1 MESSQARENSGGKL
15 NDPNET
21 LNVRE
26 NIIQTNQISKEFNG
40 VDAVKDVSFYVPKGS
55 IFGFIGPSG
64 SGKTTTMRILTGY
77 YRPTSGEVRVL
88 GRSPEYFSRKDRE
101 NIGYLPQSFG
111 LYPNLTVWENLNFAA
126 SIYGMPITRHDR
138 LMDILEFVE
147 LDKDQDKLAIQLSG
161 GMQRR
166 LNLAATLIHEPDLIF
181 LDEPTAGIDPV
192 LRIKFWDHFRELQA
206 QRRTLFITTQYVS
219 EAAYCDIVGV
229 INEGQIVIV
238 DTPDQLRYQA
248 YGGDLVEMRTTER
261 VDYKTMQ
268 AINSLPYVF
277 SRVQLAD
284 NNSVRLVVKEA
295 KTDMP
300 ALLDW
305 AREEGLEVESIEE
318 YLPPF
323 DDVFVQLVKGRNND
337 A

>member
-1 MESSQARENSGGKL
+1 MEPSQARENVSHKL
-15 NDPNET
+15 DDANET
-21 LNVRE
+21 MDARE

-40 VDAVKDVSFYVPKGS
+40 VEAIKGVSFYVPKGS

-88 GRSPEYFSRKDRE
+88 GRSPEKFSRKDRE

-126 SIYGMPITRHDR
+126 SIYGMSIARHKR

-147 LDKDQDKLAIQLSG
+147 LDKDRDKLANQLSG

-192 LRIKFWDHFRELQA
+192 LRSKFWDHFRELQA
-206 QRRTLFITTQYVS
+206 QGHTLFVTTQYVS

-229 INEGQIVIV
+229 INEGQIIIV
-238 DTPDQLRYQA
+238 DTPDQLRYHA
-248 YGGDLVEMRTTER
+248 YGGDLVELRTTER

-268 AINSLPYVF
+268 EINSLPFVL
-277 SRVQLAD
+277 SRVQLAND
-284 NNSVRLVVKEA
+284 NSVRLVVKEA
-295 KTDMP
+295 KTDMA

-305 AREEGLEVESIEE
+305 AREKGINVESIEE

-323 DDVFVQLVKGRNND
+323 DDVFVQLVKGRNKD

>member
-1 MESSQARENSGGKL
+1 MEPSQARESTGQIL
-15 NDPNET
+15 NDPNGT
-21 LNVRE
+21 IDRRE
-26 NIIQTNQISKEFNG
+26 NIIQTNQISMVFND
-40 VDAVKDVSFYVPKGS
+40 VAAVKDVSFYVPRGS

-88 GRSPEYFSRKDRE
+88 GRSPENFSRKDRE

-111 LYPNLTVWENLNFAA
+111 LYPNLNVWENLNFAA
-126 SIYGMPITRHDR
+126 SIYGMPIRRHDQ
-138 LMDILEFVE
+138 LIKILEFVE
-147 LDKDQDKLAIQLSG
+147 LDKDRDKLASQLSG

-192 LRIKFWDHFRELQA
+192 LRGKFWDRFRELKA
-206 QRRTLFITTQYVS
+206 QGHTLFVTTQYVS

-229 INEGQIVIV
+229 INEGQIIRV

-248 YGGDLVEMRTTER
+248 YGGDLVELRTAER
-261 VDYKTMQ
+261 VDYKSQQ
-268 AINSLPYVF
+268 AINSLPFVI

-284 NNSVRLVVKEA
+284 NNSIRLVVKEA
-295 KTDMP
+295 KTDIP

-305 AREEGLEVESIEE
+305 AREQGIEVESIEE

-323 DDVFVQLVKGRNND
+323 DDVFLQLVQGRDQN